1 MSKEPNLAML
11 SILFGIILTIMALSV
26 GAWSINSVYGK
37 VSNNVHFEIFDCTVQ
52 GNSTH
57 EISGP
62 CPEVGAESPEINVDK
77 SPETKSPETK
87 SPETKSPE
95 TKSPETKSPETK
107 SPETK
112 SPETKSP
119 ETKSPE
125 TKSPETKS
133 PETKSP
139 ETKSPETKSPET
151 KSPETKSPETKSP
164 ETKSPETKSPE
175 TKSPET
181 KSPETKSPETKSPET
196 KSPETKSP
204 ETKSPDINVDN
215 TPETKVDTNPNN
227 YLAEPKIMEDNF
239 NKYDFNEIHLSEPE
253 VEVDEDR
260 ETKELVPALPDT
272 STSIDPFGPSG

>member
-11 SILFGIILTIMALSV
+11 SILFGIILTIMAPSV
-26 GAWSINSVYGK
+26 GASSINSVYGK
-37 VSNNVHFEIFDCTVQ
+37 VSDNVHFEVFDCTVQ

-62 CPEVGAESPEINVDK
+62 CPEVGAESSEINLD
-77 SPETKSPETK
+77 
-87 SPETKSPE
+87 
-95 TKSPETKSPETK
+95 KSPETK

-215 TPETKVDTNPNN
+215 TPETKVDTSPNN
-227 YLAEPKIMEDNF
+227 YLTEPKIMEDNF
-239 NKYDFNEIHLSEPE
+239 NKYDFNEIHLAEPE
-253 VEVDEDR
+253 MEVDEDR
-260 ETKELVPALPDT
+260 EIKELVPALPDT